1 MRMIVERV
9 PDVIEGTLTTFRPP
23 PDEIVVLPRVP
34 STMAG
39 SSWVGGKPARL
50 EENHAASEIAFGST
64 VVTSE
69 FVPVVSV
76 PAHSLGELMAAPAV
90 TQVPATSLSLPRQI
104 EVVPGG
110 LLLQFNPCE
119 EVSDATT
126 SPLIVSGAAAF
137 PLPIKTVVP
146 PTLPGHPTDPGQGPG
161 ETFGGLTFT
170 RFFRVTSLE
179 LRTAKW
185 LAAP

>member
-1 MRMIVERV
+1 MRVIVERV

-34 STMAG
+34 NTMAG
-39 SSWVGGKPARL
+39 STLVGGKAARL
-50 EENHAASEIAFGST
+50 EEKDAASEIAFGSS

-76 PAHSLGELMAAPAV
+76 PAAHSLGELTAVPAV

-110 LLLQFNPCE
+110 LSLQF
-119 EVSDATT
+119 
-126 SPLIVSGAAAF
+126 SP
-137 PLPIKTVVP
+137 
-146 PTLPGHPTDPGQGPG
+146 
-161 ETFGGLTFT
+161 
-170 RFFRVTSLE
+170 
-179 LRTAKW
+179 
-185 LAAP
+185 